1 LSQSYPIWTSPKPNK
16 SCCEKCPASS
26 YNTRMSVYP
35 YDVSNLPP
43 APPIKWRP
51 LEERRLSSDEE
62 ESSIPWGWLTGLA
75 IGFALLNF
83 SFMPVAMAFR
93 GPVGPNDIRLY
104 LVAFGLGAIGSELG
118 LLAIAAV
125 FGPGTAWRRHLLGAV
140 LVVVLTY
147 FAIAGNSL
155 AESLHSITTFYGA
168 QNWPFALL
176 VPILFYA
183 CQLPLWPLRSF
194 FCWRIAEQGEAKNAP
209 RLSIAGI
216 LSATGAIALAL
227 GAVRLGH
234 NLMQLVLPVGA
245 NIDASLWWLLVG
257 IWAAAIAVIS
267 LAVLPL
273 FTLAIFRTKSP
284 LWGVAGA
291 AAWSAL
297 LFETAITIVR
307 VVSGGWPTVF
317 PWHLLAT
324 VVVGFTTGLIGP
336 LLIVRQCG
344 YRLFWGRSSQS

>member
-1 LSQSYPIWTSPKPNK
+1 MPDID
-16 SCCEKCPASS
+16 
-26 YNTRMSVYP
+26 YP
-35 YDVSNLPP
+35 YDASNLPP

-51 LEERRLSSDEE
+51 INDYRLPDEA
-62 ESSIPWGWLTGLA
+62 ESSLPWGWLTGLA

-83 SFMPVAMAFR
+83 SFMPVAMALR
-93 GPVGPNDIRLY
+93 GGGPIGPNDIRVY
-104 LVAFGLGAIGSELG
+104 LVAFGLGAIGAEPG

-125 FGPGTAWRRHLLGAV
+125 FGPGTAWRRHLLAIL

-147 FAIAGNSL
+147 FAFAGNSL
-155 AESLHSITTFYGA
+155 AESLFSMTTFYGA

-176 VPILFYA
+176 VPILFYS
-183 CQLPLWPLRSF
+183 CQLPLWPLRSVY
-194 FCWRIAEQGEAKNAP
+194 CWRIAEHGKAKSAP

-216 LSATGAIALAL
+216 LLATGAIAVAL

-234 NLMQLVLPVGA
+234 HLMLLVLPAGA
-245 NIDASLWWLLVG
+245 NIDAPLWWLVVG
-257 IWAAAIAVIS
+257 LWAAPIAVIS
-267 LAVLPL
+267 LVVLPV

-284 LWGVAGA
+284 LWGVLGA

-307 VVSGGWPTVF
+307 LASGGWPTAI

-324 VVVGFTTGLIGP
+324 IVAGFTVGLILP
-336 LLIVRQCG
+336 LLIVRLCG
-344 YRLFWGRSSQS
+344 YRLFWGRSG